1 MEEGNAGERTVT
13 CNQKLWAK
21 SFDAKSVQSGKAEGL
36 HLTVGTQESSVAAR

>member
-13 CNQKLWAK
+13 RNQKLWTT
-21 SFDAKSVQSGKAEGL
+21 SSDAKSVRKGKAEGL